1 MIEFSGE
8 LGGVG
13 DRSLDDGEPHWHDG
27 RFVVFR
33 LGVL

>member
-1 MIEFSGE
+1 MELSGE

-13 DRSLDDGEPHWHDG
+13 DRSLNGGEPHWHDG

-33 LGVL
+33 FGVL

>member
-13 DRSLDDGEPHWHDG
+13 DRSLDDGELYWHDG
-27 RFVVFR
+27 RLVLARF
-33 LGVL
+33 GVL